1 MSFNLG
7 KGLKL
12 VAVGGGTGLS
22 TLLSGLKNFVGDV
35 KKSVGDSAKEVW
47 LKELSAIVAVSD
59 DGGSSGRLRDE
70 FQILPPGD
78 IRNCIVALSEDS
90 LLLSKLFKY
99 RFRGSSELGG
109 HSFGNLFLI
118 ALTEITGD
126 FAEAIKLSSEI
137 LATKGHIYP
146 ATTTDVRLIAELEDG
161 SFVRGETNISKTGG
175 KIKCLKLEPEN
186 CKALP
191 EALKAIEEA
200 DMITI
205 GPGSLYTSLLP
216 PLLVKDVA
224 KAIEKSKAIKVFICN
239 LMTQPGE
246 TDGYSAK
253 KHLEV
258 IYNHVPNIR
267 FDYLILNNRPI
278 SQAQAEL
285 YAKEGAEQIDFL
297 SLNDILPKETKIIAE
312 DLLDEGEMVR
322 HNPEK
327 LALSVLSCFSKAL
340 GKVFS

>member
-1 MSFNLG
+1 MMKLTLEE
-7 KGLKL
+7 GLKL
-12 VAVGGGTGLS
+12 VAIGGGTGLS
-22 TLLSGLKNFVGDV
+22 TLLSGLKNFVKNPA
-35 KKSVGDSAKEVW
+35 KKVW
-47 LKELSAIVAVSD
+47 ISELSAIVAVSD

-99 RFRGSSELGG
+99 RFRSDGELSG

-126 FAEAIKLSSEI
+126 FTEAIKLSSEI

-146 ATTTDVRLIAELEDG
+146 ATTTDVRLVAELEDG
-161 SFVRGETNISKTGG
+161 STVKGETNISKTGG
-175 KIKCLKLEPEN
+175 KIKNLRLEPED

-191 EALKAIEEA
+191 EALKAIEKA
-200 DMITI
+200 DLITI

-224 KAIEKSKAIKVFICN
+224 EAIEKSEAVKVFICN

-246 TDGYSAK
+246 TDGYSAR

-258 IYNHVPNIR
+258 IYNHVPNIK
-267 FDYLILNNRPI
+267 FDYLILNKTPI
-278 SQAQAEL
+278 SKIQAEL
-285 YAKEGAEQIDFL
+285 YAKEGAEQIDIL
-297 SLNDILPKETKIIAE
+297 DLNEALPKKTKIIAE
-312 DLLDEGEMVR
+312 DLLDKGEKVR
-322 HNPEK
+322 HDPEK
-327 LALSVLSCFSKAL
+327 LAISVLNCFTKSLSKEA
-340 GKVFS
+340 S

>member
-1 MSFNLG
+1 MMKLTLEE
-7 KGLKL
+7 GLKL
-12 VAVGGGTGLS
+12 VAIGGGTGLS
-22 TLLSGLKNFVGDV
+22 TLLSGLKNFVKNPA
-35 KKSVGDSAKEVW
+35 KKVW
-47 LKELSAIVAVSD
+47 ISELSAIVAVSD

-99 RFRGSSELGG
+99 RFRSDGELSG

-126 FAEAIKLSSEI
+126 FTEAIKLSSEI

-146 ATTTDVRLIAELEDG
+146 ATTTDVRLVAELEDG
-161 SFVRGETNISKTGG
+161 STVKGETNISKTGG
-175 KIKCLKLEPEN
+175 KIKNLRLEPED

-191 EALKAIEEA
+191 EALKAIEKA
-200 DMITI
+200 DLITI

-224 KAIEKSKAIKVFICN
+224 ETIEKSEAVKVFICN

-246 TDGYSAK
+246 TDGYSAR

-258 IYNHVPNIR
+258 IYNHVPNIK
-267 FDYLILNNRPI
+267 FDYLILNKTPI
-278 SQAQAEL
+278 SKIQAEL
-285 YAKEGAEQIDFL
+285 YAKEGAEQIDIL
-297 SLNDILPKETKIIAE
+297 DLNEALPKKTKIIAE
-312 DLLDEGEMVR
+312 DLLDKGEKVR
-322 HNPEK
+322 HDPEK
-327 LALSVLSCFSKAL
+327 LAISVLNCFTKSLSKEA
-340 GKVFS
+340 S